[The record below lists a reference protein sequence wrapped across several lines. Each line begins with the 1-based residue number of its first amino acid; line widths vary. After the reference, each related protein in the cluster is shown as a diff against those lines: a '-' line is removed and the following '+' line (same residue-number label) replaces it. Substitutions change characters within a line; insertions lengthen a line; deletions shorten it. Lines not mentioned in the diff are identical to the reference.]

1 MPNFNIIKTNNI
13 KDTFRVQKIKA
24 DFDIKNEHSN
34 EKFCGEIKLPEKWN
48 IGLICG
54 ASGTGKTTIAKELF
68 NDILISNFEYNN
80 QSVID
85 DMPKDKS
92 VDEIVK
98 TFYAVGFGSVP
109 CWLKPYR
116 VLSNG
121 EKMRVDLA
129 RSILEYDKFAFD
141 EFTSVVDRNV
151 AKTCCIAINKAIKN
165 TDKQFIAISCHKD
178 IINDLQPDWIFD
190 TDKMQMVF
198 MIAHDKKETFMSEDV
213 GEKNG
218 ENLSVIII

>member
-1 MPNFNIIKTNNI
+1 MPNFNIVKKNEVE
-13 KDTFRVQKIKA
+13 DTFRVQKIKA
-24 DFDIKNEHSN
+24 DFDIKAEHSN
-34 EKFCGEIKLPEKWN
+34 ENFVGNIELPKEWN
-48 IGLICG
+48 IGLIVG

-68 NDILISNFEYNN
+68 SDILITDFEYKAT
-80 QSVID
+80 SVID
-85 DMPKDKS
+85 DMPKNVS
-92 VDEIVK
+92 VDDITK

-129 RSILEYDKFAFD
+129 RSILEYDQFAFD

-151 AKTCCIAINKAIKN
+151 AKTCCLAINKAIRKN
-165 TDKQFIAISCHKD
+165 NKKFIAISCHYD

-190 TDKMQMVF
+190 TNEMKMVF
-198 MIAHDKKETFMSEDV
+198 MMAHEQQENSLSENV
-213 GEKNG
+213 GETNG
-218 ENLSVIII
+218 KSLGDIII